1 MIKIDVILENKHWKK
16 HLKDPNKFIKKKV
29 RLLNKKNKIFKKNHF
44 LCSLLLSNNKKIKT
58 LNSKFRNKNKS
69 TDVLSFPFY
78 EKEDLKR
85 LIAKEKIIYLGDIII
100 NLDKI
105 KNKKDKLKFLI
116 EFNKLW
122 IHGLLHLF
130 GFKHYRNKDF
140 KKMNRT
146 EKKYLNYQDH

>member
-1 MIKIDVILENKHWKK
+1 MIKIDVILENKYWKK

-146 EKKYLNYQDH
+146 EKKYLNYIY